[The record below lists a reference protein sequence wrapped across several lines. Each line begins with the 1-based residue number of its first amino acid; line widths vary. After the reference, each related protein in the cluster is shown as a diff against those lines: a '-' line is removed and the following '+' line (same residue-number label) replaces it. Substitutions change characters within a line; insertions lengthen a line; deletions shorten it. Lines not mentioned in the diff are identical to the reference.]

1 MDFFQNACFKKA
13 RTWWFKKK
21 CPGNYKLVV
30 PITYT
35 PEKRFFTTATFQGLY
50 VFTFQTE

>member
-1 MDFFQNACFKKA
+1 MLVLKKQEHGGL
-13 RTWWFKKK
+13 KKK
-21 CPGNYKLVV
+21 CPGNNKLVV